1 MTDRLMTVREGDEP
15 VIDDRLRDGDV
26 VQSVVPDL
34 ELDLARPQDRA
45 LDRELL
51 LRRGPVRFADP
62 GAAEREEEPEHERE
76 ERERHEPV
84 EPEPRSAYRRAL
96 ERLSP
101 GRH

>member
-1 MTDRLMTVREGDEP
+1 MKATKPSLT
-15 VIDDRLRDGDV
+15 DRLRDGDV

-34 ELDLARPQDRA
+34 ELDLARPQDRP

-51 LRRGPVRFADP
+51 LRRRPVRLADP

-84 EPEPRSAYRRAL
+84 EPEPRSAHRWAL
-96 ERLSP
+96 ERLSL